1 MILIK
6 INSCL
11 KIIPN
16 FNSMFPSKYTYV
28 HLTHFDIAKS
38 NIATF
43 SHFKELMRIRT
54 FFQNSFLGFE
64 VHFQMG
70 TTFSSLLEKINNLTN
85 AALVINKI
93 TGFPNHILGPNL
105 NAIINIFILVLTK
118 GFFGQPRESGLI
130 KLNSLSKSFGGQVQ
144 FFQLDGKIFNAK
156 LTFEFVTMISFV
168 KN

>member
-1 MILIK
+1 MDSYNYMRAAEK
-6 INSCL
+6 
-11 KIIPN
+11 
-16 FNSMFPSKYTYV
+16 MFPTKYTYV
-28 HLTHFDIAKS
+28 HLTHFDITKS

-54 FFQNSFLGFE
+54 FFQDSFLGFE

-105 NAIINIFILVLTK
+105 NAIINIFVLVLTK

-130 KLNSLSKSFGGQVQ
+130 KLNSLGLSLSKSFGGQVQ